1 MTSPRRDA
9 CGAGRN
15 RTAGARQGLA
25 ESAEIRGGINSYFAA
40 VLQDQ
45 LGRWPVGVGA
55 RTTPRAQLVACP
67 ACREASEESGH
78 GSLLTRP

>member
-15 RTAGARQGLA
+15 FTAGVRQGLA
-25 ESAEIRGGINSYFAA
+25 ELAEIRGGINSYFAA

-45 LGRWPVGVGA
+45 LGRWPVGGSAPTA
-55 RTTPRAQLVACP
+55 RRAQFVANP
-67 ACREASEESGH
+67 GCREGSYES
-78 GSLLTRP
+78 RC